1 MEETDLEHL
10 LAQHRNGD
18 PDALGRIVDLTRR
31 PLYRFI
37 SGMVRD
43 PHAAEDVFQDTWLR
57 AVRGLHR
64 YQQDRLLSWLF
75 RIARNRVIDLSR
87 KRKPDL
93 SLQQPLGHDADAATL
108 ETFLPASGPSPA
120 RGAGNRE
127 LAARIVAA
135 VDNLPADQRE
145 VFLLRTEADMPFKDI
160 AGLQSVSINT
170 ALARMQYALRRLRE
184 DLADDYDQLNSFSGV
199 P

>member
-1 MEETDLEHL
+1 MEANDLEHL

-18 PDALGRIVDLTRR
+18 PDALGQIVDLTRR
-31 PLYRFI
+31 PLGRFI
-37 SGMVRD
+37 AGMVRD
-43 PHAAEDVFQDTWLR
+43 PHAAEDVFQDTWFR

-64 YQQDRLLSWLF
+64 YRQDRLLSWLF

-108 ETFLPASGPSPA
+108 ETFLPGKGPSPA
-120 RGAGNRE
+120 DESGNHE
-127 LAARIVAA
+127 LAQRIRTA
-135 VDNLPADQRE
+135 VDSLPEDQRE

-160 AGLQSVSINT
+160 AVLQEVSINT

-184 DLADDYDQLNSFSGV
+184 ALADDYDQLNTLSRA